1 MKFSTNLNIYK
12 NIIII
17 LWWAVV
23 IVAFKFINNFE
34 FENGSSLIFI
44 GLLFILP
51 FVLYIIG
58 VIRKRKILKQK
69 VLKQG
74 KYINLIKKDIDTK
87 KIEKEFLKY
96 LKDLN
101 ITNYELDDN
110 CIYQNDVIKIE
121 FGEKYAYIQLINTEV
136 IYKFYYTNKFIDYT
150 KYDQR
155 YFQYHPTT
163 RLYSLMISKVEE
175 LKGKEY
181 TYIEKKKGIKLI
193 ETDTKELVYFMPRN
207 RYTKYRN
214 YITFNIKL

>member
-1 MKFSTNLNIYK
+1 MKFSANLNIYK

-87 KIEKEFLKY
+87 RIEKEFLKY

-101 ITNYELDDN
+101 ITNYELDDD

-121 FGEKYAYIQLINTEV
+121 FTEKYAYIQLINTEV

-193 ETDTKELVYFMPRN
+193 ETNTKELVYFMPRN

-214 YITFNIKL
+214 HITFNIKL